1 MKALAVSGAAQAQ
14 LALAPQSF
22 LVKRAQAPYLGR
34 MRDPNASAFAH
45 FLPKSRVILPSVLLT
60 CAVALGL
67 PRAVLAQEDSD
78 AALVAEDQTLP
89 AEAQQIAVLPATSD
103 GLYDFKPLTE
113 VDPRY
118 KNLLE
123 LWKKRQYGPLIRQAP
138 EIAATTRQPQV
149 VQATLHL
156 LAMAYQGN
164 KDWANA
170 EKTWQQL
177 AQAGPF
183 AQRARQHL
191 ADLALKRNDADQALA
206 QLAAVASWHV
216 SRDAATLQMARL
228 ELQRDQIGPARDAL
242 ERIKPDLLTK
252 NERALMLLL
261 QGEVARRSGKNDL
274 ATKWYA
280 AAWNLDEEPHSAV
293 AGKQLKEL
301 DAAPS
306 PADQIERILRR
317 TESKASQIQGWLHE
331 AEQITDEA
339 SGLRAYVH
347 GALLAREKKTRLKAI
362 ELLKKAVE
370 NLSEPTQLA
379 RALYLLGDGLGKSG
393 DNRGAIETLNKI
405 STLAAMEDVKA
416 RALQRLHRLYNA
428 VDQPGD
434 AEFVL
439 QKLLDQHPAANEREL
454 ALWGIGWQRFLAGD
468 YPAALKSF
476 VQLEKDFGHLWTGA
490 QQPWR
495 AKAMYW
501 QGRSLQQMQ
510 QSTAALDVW
519 SQVATTYAQ
528 TYYGVICLDRIRE
541 LKPDLAAQIQG
552 PPPSPAD
559 SNQPPLTLER
569 VRVAKHQALDEAA
582 LLVRMGLGQE
592 GEALLR
598 TWLGRGLPR
607 DGIHLLA
614 TLYELDGHRRA
625 AYGVMQRHTR
635 RAARP
640 DNATAS
646 AWRQAFPQAF
656 YSEAS
661 DAAQKADISR
671 TLLYAIMRHESAF
684 NPATVSKAGAY
695 GLVQLL
701 PSAAKSIAELYKL
714 PVPGKGGLLK
724 AAPNLQIGALYLS
737 QLLSF
742 YRNNQAAAA
751 AAYNAGPYAVQ
762 GWMKKW
768 GHLPTDAFVESMP
781 FPQTR
786 AYVMQV
792 TATAQTYAWLYPE
805 WGEIERDT
813 LARSPTLPRT
823 LGPFMQRPAEKSV
836 TLSN

>member
-1 MKALAVSGAAQAQ
+1 MRSLRVSADWPLPVWLWAQT
-14 LALAPQSF
+14 F
-22 LVKRAQAPYLGR
+22 LVKRAQAPYLGQ
-34 MRDPNASAFAH
+34 MRDPIASADAK
-45 FLPKSRVILPSVLLT
+45 FLRKNRVILQGIVFW
-60 CAVALGL
+60 AVASAAL
-67 PRAVLAQEDSD
+67 PCVALAQEDAD
-78 AALVAEDQTLP
+78 AALVAEDLTLP
-89 AEAQQIAVLPATSD
+89 PDPAPNAVLPATSD
-103 GLYDFKPLTE
+103 GLYDFKPLIE
-113 VDPRY
+113 IDPRY
-118 KNLLE
+118 KTLLD

-206 QLAAVASWHV
+206 QLAAVANWHV
-216 SRDAATLQMARL
+216 SRDTATLQMAQL
-228 ELQRDQIGPARDAL
+228 ELERGQIGPARDAL
-242 ERIKPDLLTK
+242 ERIKADLLTK
-252 NERALMLLL
+252 KERALFFLL
-261 QGEVARRSGKNDL
+261 QGDVARRSGKNDL

-280 AAWNLDEEPHSAV
+280 AAWNLDEEPHSAN
-293 AGKQLKEL
+293 ASKQLKEL
-301 DAAPS
+301 ESAPT

-317 TESKASQIQGWLHE
+317 TESKTSQIQAWLRE

-347 GALLAREKKTRLKAI
+347 GALLAREKKTRVKAI
-362 ELLKKAVE
+362 DLLKKAVE
-370 NLSEPTQLA
+370 NLSDPTQLA
-379 RALYLLGDGLGKSG
+379 RALYLLGDGLGKAG
-393 DNRGAIETLNKI
+393 DNRGAIETLSKI
-405 STLAAMEDVKA
+405 TTLAAGEDVKA

-428 VDQPGD
+428 VDQPSD
-434 AEFVL
+434 AELVL
-439 QKLLDQHPAANEREL
+439 QKLLEQHPAANEREL
-454 ALWGIGWQRFLAGD
+454 ALWSIGWQRFIAGD
-468 YPAALKSF
+468 YPAALKHF

-501 QGRSLQQMQ
+501 QGRCLQQMQ
-510 QSTAALDVW
+510 QSAAALDVW

-592 GEALLR
+592 GQALLR
-598 TWLGRGLPR
+598 TWLGHGLPR

-625 AYGVMQRHTR
+625 AYGIMQRHTR

-684 NPATVSKAGAY
+684 IPTTVSKAGAY

-714 PVPGKGGLLK
+714 PVPGTGGLLK
-724 AAPNLQIGALYLS
+724 PAPNLQIGALYLS

-836 TLSN
+836 TLLN